1 MAGVTQAPI
10 SQSLNRVRFR
20 RFVHLLTGVE
30 IVTIGLLHDPV
41 AVPSAYTIEAAGSGS
56 HHPQEVAQAG
66 LKRLRVRSARSR

>member
-41 AVPSAYTIEAAGSGS
+41 AAC
-56 HHPQEVAQAG
+56 
-66 LKRLRVRSARSR
+66 